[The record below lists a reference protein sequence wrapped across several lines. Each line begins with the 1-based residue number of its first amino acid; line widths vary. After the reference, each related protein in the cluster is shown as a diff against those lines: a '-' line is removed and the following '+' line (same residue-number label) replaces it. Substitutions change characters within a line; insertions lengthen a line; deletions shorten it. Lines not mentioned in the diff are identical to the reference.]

1 MKVKEII
8 NLVVMLFSL
17 IAPLAF
23 FVLTSPEEIQTQTYI
38 IFGLIALFFL
48 VGGFIT
54 YMFSRWNDM
63 NRNLQKTNKDIEDI
77 KKHLN
82 FRMLWNKM
90 DVRLQVL
97 ENLFL
102 KKNKKAQVI
111 DPRIIVWII
120 LLILLYLFFRSVG
133 FFK

>member
-1 MKVKEII
+1 
-8 NLVVMLFSL
+8 
-17 IAPLAF
+17 
-23 FVLTSPEEIQTQTYI
+23 
-38 IFGLIALFFL
+38 
-48 VGGFIT
+48 
-54 YMFSRWNDM
+54 MFSRWNDM